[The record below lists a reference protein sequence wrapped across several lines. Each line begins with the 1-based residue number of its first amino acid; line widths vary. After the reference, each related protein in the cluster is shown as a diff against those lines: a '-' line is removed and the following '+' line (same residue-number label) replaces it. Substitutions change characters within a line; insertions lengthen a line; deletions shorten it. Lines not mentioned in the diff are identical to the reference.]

1 MVSIFFPQPSEPYC
15 FIEELFVCVYGFDLV
30 FVSLVISAL
39 NMEIISQGP
48 ACSLWAHQE
57 EDCKFK
63 AKCQRKCWTEKNK
76 YAPFVF

>member
-1 MVSIFFPQPSEPYC
+1 M
-15 FIEELFVCVYGFDLV
+15 CVYGFDLV

-39 NMEIISQGP
+39 NMEIVSQGP

-63 AKCQRKCWTEKNK
+63 VSEEVLNRKNK
-76 YAPFVF
+76 YAPFCFF